1 MKKWLGMCSGMLA
14 IAAMGLFAINC
25 GGGDGNG
32 GCKSNTDCPG
42 ENEYCDLN
50 TGECVCAPAC
60 SGKCCG
66 DDGCD
71 GTCPNECPAGQT
83 CNQTSCEC
91 EADASCTDGETRCN
105 GDVVEECIGGAWQ
118 QDVDCTDNGQTCQN
132 GECVGGQEC
141 TAGDSQCDGTVVQNC
156 VAGSWVDGTD
166 CADNGEE
173 CLNGECQPA
182 AGCTQGDTRCN
193 GTVVQTCDANDTW
206 QDTTDCADNG
216 ETCYQGECQP
226 AGGCTQG
233 DTRCDGSVLQ
243 TCDANDTWQDTE
255 DCADS
260 GEICSAGACIPA
272 GGGDE
277 CPDGQDCTDVT
288 GSGFLGCTVDGSIP
302 QDAPTGCSEES
313 PCDGNAT
320 CLDAEQTTVCVSNC
334 GTCPSGQLCGDI
346 TGTGKLGCTTFGG
359 SIPQGAEE
367 DCAQDGCSGNN
378 TCYCLNEECTQSVC
392 IENCSLDGPCTAG
405 QAYCDG
411 DVVMECQA
419 GTFVAGENCANSGQ
433 VCFDG
438 ACASGDLCP
447 EGLECIGITASG
459 ADGPHACVTPDSQI
473 PPGAETGCSQQ
484 VPCSEDNFACWNTGD
499 GTVCLENCGTCPDGQ
514 DCQDVTGQ
522 GDYACVLPD
531 GSVPADAQQD
541 CVDNGCNGNASCWCL
556 DANCAES
563 ICLFNCSV
571 PH

>member
-206 QDTTDCADNG
+206 QDTTDCADN
-216 ETCYQGECQP
+216 
-226 AGGCTQG
+226 
-233 DTRCDGSVLQ
+233 
-243 TCDANDTWQDTE
+243 
-255 DCADS
+255 